1 MDKKTKK
8 VIALYLRAENHAAKS
23 GLVKVNQ
30 TSIAKRAG
38 VSESFVSK
46 VLAEYR
52 KTLRSDGAKN

>member
-1 MDKKTKK
+1 MDKKAKK
-8 VIALYLRAENHAAKS
+8 VIALYQRAENHAAKS

-38 VSESFVSK
+38 VSESLVSK

-52 KTLRSDGAKN
+52 KMLRNRSAK

>member
-1 MDKKTKK
+1 MDKKAKK
-8 VIALYLRAENHAAKS
+8 VIALYQRAENHAAKS

-52 KTLRSDGAKN
+52 KMLRNRSAK